1 MADDYIPWWVPA
13 EHPVRGAPPA
23 DPAPDPARKRQRMP
37 RDPAPEQPAEKG

>member
-13 EHPVRGAPPA
+13 EHPVRGETPT
-23 DPAPDPARKRQRMP
+23 DPAPEPALKRQRMP

>member
-13 EHPVRGAPPA
+13 EHPVRGAEPE
-23 DPAPDPARKRQRMP
+23 PAPDPALKRQRMP